1 MSVNSVSHA
10 NASWKGDL
18 KSGSGHI
25 KTDQGSLETPFTFGS
40 RFEGD
45 PGIGPEDLA
54 AAAIAGCFSMA
65 LSNELDG
72 RGNTASRV
80 DTRASVKFGPDPAG
94 GFHISSID
102 LVVRADVPGIDDD
115 AFQDAAEAT
124 RTGCP
129 ISKLY
134 AGTAINVDAAL
145 ES

>member
-1 MSVNSVSHA
+1 MSVNHA

-25 KTDQGSLETPFTFGS
+25 KTERGSLDAPFTFRS

-45 PGIGPEDLA
+45 PGVGPEDLV

-72 RGNTASRV
+72 RGHTVTHVS
-80 DTRASVKFGPDPAG
+80 TRASVTLGPDPAG
-94 GFHISSID
+94 GFHISNID
-102 LVVRADVPGIDDD
+102 LVVRANVPGVDENTL
-115 AFQDAAEAT
+115 QEAAEAT

-129 ISKLY
+129 VAKLY
-134 AGTAINVDAAL
+134 ASAEISADAHL
-145 ES
+145 VS